1 MQTYYMELTSNRLF
15 NINKIFL
22 VYYSIYW
29 SFNISKALQDN
40 LTK

>member
-1 MQTYYMELTSNRLF
+1 MHTYYMELTSNRLF

-29 SFNISKALQDN
+29 SLNISKALQDN